1 MCDLCK
7 KKINLHSQKC
17 FDCKGN
23 VMSYK
28 YNATVEFS
36 DYSASMQL
44 SLYDNI
50 AEKMFT
56 VSALRLFDMRQDVDE
71 YEKFI
76 DNFVY
81 RPYLIGVEIKNERY
95 LLRNVEAL
103 SDRDIVKWSAESC
116 ENIAV
121 LMKRDVHRGEEM
133 QS

>member
-1 MCDLCK
+1 
-7 KKINLHSQKC
+7 
-17 FDCKGN
+17 
-23 VMSYK
+23 
-28 YNATVEFS
+28 
-36 DYSASMQL
+36 MQL

-103 SDRDIVKWSAESC
+103 SDKDIVKWNVESC
-116 ENIAV
+116 
-121 LMKRDVHRGEEM
+121 
-133 QS
+133 